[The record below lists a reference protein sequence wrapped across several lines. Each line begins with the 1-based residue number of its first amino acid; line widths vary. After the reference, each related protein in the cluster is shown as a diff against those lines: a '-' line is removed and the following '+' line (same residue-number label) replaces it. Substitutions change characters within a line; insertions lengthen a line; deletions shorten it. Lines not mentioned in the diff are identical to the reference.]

1 MKTLILLFLMVCIGQ
16 SASAIGHP
24 HNLFS
29 AHRKVK
35 QYVPKTKDSQ
45 RTPCQLSQPT
55 LVKFVRTL
63 AQ

>member
-1 MKTLILLFLMVCIGQ
+1 MKTLFLLLVMVCLGQ

-35 QYVPKTKDSQ
+35 QYVPKTRDSQ
-45 RTPCQLSQPT
+45 RSDCKLPEPT
-55 LVKFVRTL
+55 LVKFVRAL
-63 AQ
+63 AI

>member
-35 QYVPKTKDSQ
+35 QYVPKAKDGQ
-45 RTPCQLSQPT
+45 RSVCKLPPPT
-55 LVKFVRTL
+55 LMKFVRAL
-63 AQ
+63 AS